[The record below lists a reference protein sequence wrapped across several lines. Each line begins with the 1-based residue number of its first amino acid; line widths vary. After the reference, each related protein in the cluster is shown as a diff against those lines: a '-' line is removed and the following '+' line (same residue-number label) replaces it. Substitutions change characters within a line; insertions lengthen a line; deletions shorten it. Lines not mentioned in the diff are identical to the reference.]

1 MPTIAIYNSIS
12 GSGTGQTFFESH
24 VLPFIS
30 QISSIHSTSH
40 PGHAGELVLD
50 ALEQTPISEK
60 LTVILCSGDG
70 TLHEIINHL
79 SSSKHKGTRAD
90 APPPEI
96 RLVLVPCGT
105 ANALYSSLF
114 PPKHPKDI
122 ETVEYKLQSVKSYL
136 KGTHLVPLTLAITT
150 LSPPPNDKKSR
161 PKAIASSV
169 VVSTSL
175 HALILH
181 TSESLRPSIPDLS
194 RFKVAAAQ
202 SIHKWY
208 SSQLK
213 LFPIASLGYVQIYD
227 PSTNSFVPHPD
238 DDPDLDSIVDVA
250 GPFAYFLSTVNV
262 DRLEPMFRITPLA
275 KDITP
280 SEATC
285 DVMLI
290 KPFSSPTV
298 SMDTEETRQ
307 AFVATSTAVL
317 QAVYQNG
324 THINLRY
331 NENGEVTTEG
341 DGPLI
346 VEYVR
351 CGGWEWIPDD
361 IDDDAHLICCD
372 GAISTIEKGG
382 RAVCVAATPQANAGF
397 LVHA

>member
-1 MPTIAIYNSIS
+1 
-12 GSGTGQTFFESH
+12 
-24 VLPFIS
+24 
-30 QISSIHSTSH
+30 
-40 PGHAGELVLD
+40 
-50 ALEQTPISEK
+50 
-60 LTVILCSGDG
+60 
-70 TLHEIINHL
+70 
-79 SSSKHKGTRAD
+79 
-90 APPPEI
+90 
-96 RLVLVPCGT
+96 
-105 ANALYSSLF
+105 
-114 PPKHPKDI
+114 
-122 ETVEYKLQSVKSYL
+122 
-136 KGTHLVPLTLAITT
+136 
-150 LSPPPNDKKSR
+150 
-161 PKAIASSV
+161 
-169 VVSTSL
+169 
-175 HALILH
+175 
-181 TSESLRPSIPDLS
+181 
-194 RFKVAAAQ
+194 
-202 SIHKWY
+202 
-208 SSQLK
+208 
-213 LFPIASLGYVQIYD
+213 
-227 PSTNSFVPHPD
+227 
-238 DDPDLDSIVDVA
+238 
-250 GPFAYFLSTVNV
+250 
-262 DRLEPMFRITPLA
+262 MFRITPLA